1 MGTDTVG
8 PALYDPK
15 VEFAKRRAPINNFH
29 VSKQNRR
36 VFEPSIEITNALPAK
51 ENPGPAHY
59 DSVGKIPPKQFHVET
74 NGSVM
79 AAFISK
85 VPNCE
90 NLKIPNQE
98 NPGPGAYIKD

>member
-1 MGTDTVG
+1 VG
-8 PALYDPK
+8 PALYEPK
-15 VEFAKRRAPINNFH
+15 VEFAKKRAPFSNFH
-29 VSKQNRR
+29 MSKQNRR
-36 VFEPSIEITNALPAK
+36 VFEPSIEITNSLPAK

-90 NLKIPNQE
+90 QLKIANQE
-98 NPGPGAYIKD
+98 NPGPGAYLKDAKGT